1 MWVGKIGMPTRAKT
15 AERRAC
21 PPKLRCLGGGPV
33 HCCASDAWLKSQRI
47 QSDALHAASSSS
59 TDYNVAQISQPPTSA
74 TPPKSVM
81 LWHGER
87 PDGRLAF
94 LYWPV
99 LGTLIEG
106 FRPAIAAR
114 AVDLAVGVGFTAEYE
129 RRLKALRAGDTF
141 VWVGINGR
149 FSQPWRRLRARGVRT
164 VYYQTEPAQKHQCYP
179 VVLGRQAASNET
191 LDEIWDFSWHNI
203 EGCARTFGHP
213 RLRFIPPGYL
223 RQPEALREG
232 AFDDSLV
239 FFGSLMWWAERNAC
253 FSALRKELGAKLV
266 HVYSAWNESDFSA
279 LMGKYDLFVNLHQQ
293 CMARERDGGHAPV
306 TFRHAVLLNQ
316 RKILLSQR
324 SHAGDEAEYA
334 GMVAFAPL
342 DGLAAAYRALA
353 AASADDRRARAA
365 RAHDLFRQK
374 FAPRH
379 LFERAG
385 VYSSWGLAVAVDT

>member
-1 MWVGKIGMPTRAKT
+1 
-15 AERRAC
+15 
-21 PPKLRCLGGGPV
+21 
-33 HCCASDAWLKSQRI
+33 
-47 QSDALHAASSSS
+47 
-59 TDYNVAQISQPPTSA
+59 
-74 TPPKSVM
+74 M

-106 FRPAIAAR
+106 FRPAVAAR

-266 HVYSAWNESDFSA
+266 HVYSAWNASEFGA
-279 LMGKYDLFVNLHQQ
+279 LMGKYDFFVNLHQQ

-342 DGLAAAYRALA
+342 DGLATAYRALA